1 MIEAVIVVLGCL
13 TVYLGT
19 VASAFGATMR
29 LSVRLLAERESR
41 EPLVTTY
48 LNDPALFHRPSRLLL
63 AGVIALATV
72 AVSMVVEERARGSV
86 GIVLIAIGGFIVVCE
101 HLLPFLIVRRDPEAV
116 LEALL
121 PSFHVAARVLA
132 PLTRPVTD
140 AVAARH
146 ERALGTPL
154 NDASGPAPDGSSSG
168 ADPTTGGLTEERR
181 LLQSIVD
188 FSDTL
193 VRDVM
198 TPRPDVVAVSHESTL
213 DEIRAV
219 VKEEQYSRIPVYSD
233 NLDNIVGVIFV
244 KDLIR
249 LWDERPTS
257 RVVDRLVRPAYFVP
271 ETKYVADLLK
281 EFQVR
286 HVQMAIVV
294 DEYGGTAG
302 LVTLEDLIEEIVGE
316 IRDEHDV
323 ETEPIVEEAHGVF
336 LVSGRVDIDEV
347 AERLGVR
354 IERQGFATLGGYLL
368 AELGRVPAAGE
379 SFAVGHLEI
388 EVVEAERRRVTRV
401 RLRRQTDEA
410 NAAKA

>member
-1 MIEAVIVVLGCL
+1 MMEAALVLLGAL

-19 VASAFGATMR
+19 VASAFSATMR

-48 LNDPALFHRPSRLLL
+48 LDDPALFHRPSRLLL
-63 AGVIALATV
+63 AAVTALATV
-72 AVSMVVEERARGSV
+72 VVSRVVDDVASGSIGMVLLAM
-86 GIVLIAIGGFIVVCE
+86 GGFILVCE
-101 HLLPFLIVRRDPEAV
+101 HLLPFALVRRDPERV
-116 LEALL
+116 LEVLL
-121 PSFHVAARVLA
+121 PSFHIAARLLS

-140 AVAARH
+140 AVTARH
-146 ERALGTPL
+146 ERASATPL
-154 NDASGPAPDGSSSG
+154 SDPSTFQPDGG
-168 ADPTTGGLTEERR
+168 TGGGDAPTGSLTEERR

-188 FSDTL
+188 FGDTL

-198 TPRPDVVAVSHESTL
+198 TPRPDVVAVPQEATL

-219 VKEEQYSRIPVYSD
+219 VKEEQYSRIPVYSE
-233 NLDNIVGVIFV
+233 NLDNIVGLLFV

-249 LWDERPTS
+249 LWDERTTNP
-257 RVVDRLVRPAYFVP
+257 VVDRLVRPAYFVP
-271 ETKYVADLLK
+271 ETKYVAELLK

-323 ETEPIVEEAHGVF
+323 ETEPIVDEGNGAY
-336 LVSGRVDIDEV
+336 LVSGRVDVDEV

-354 IERQGFATLGGYLL
+354 IERQGFATVGGYLL

-379 SFAVGHLEI
+379 RFAVGGLAI

-401 RLRRQTDEA
+401 RLRRQVDETDVA
-410 NAAKA
+410 RA